1 MKNLKILFVI
11 DIYDND
17 TNGTTVS
24 AKRFAE
30 ILRKNGHVVRIMAT
44 GKMADYQLK
53 EYHVPIFD
61 GLVSQQGFIF
71 GRTDKRLMEDAIKWA
86 DVVHFYMPFGITISG
101 LKICQKLHKPHTA
114 AFHVQPEN
122 ILSSIGLKD
131 AKHMINILY
140 GITRRLI
147 YDNVEH
153 VHCPSQLIA
162 DRLKQSGYKSTLHA
176 ISNGVLPD
184 FKYHKTPKSDQ
195 FKDRFVIIMVGRLS
209 QEKCQHVLIDAIPK
223 SKYSDRIQL
232 ILAGQGPMHDR
243 YEILCKKLPV
253 TPILEFF
260 SKEELINL
268 FGQADLYVH
277 SSDIETEGIGCIEA
291 FACGLVPVIS
301 DSDRCAARQFAID
314 DRSLFIHGDS
324 TDLAKKIDYW
334 IEHDDEKK
342 VMERQYAELAKQ
354 YSLESSVQKFEGMLQ
369 QAIHDYYCSS
379 EFMETGEKCTA
390 GHISENDICE

>member
-1 MKNLKILFVI
+1 
-11 DIYDND
+11 
-17 TNGTTVS
+17 
-24 AKRFAE
+24 
-30 ILRKNGHVVRIMAT
+30 
-44 GKMADYQLK
+44 
-53 EYHVPIFD
+53 
-61 GLVSQQGFIF
+61 
-71 GRTDKRLMEDAIKWA
+71 
-86 DVVHFYMPFGITISG
+86 
-101 LKICQKLHKPHTA
+101 
-114 AFHVQPEN
+114 
-122 ILSSIGLKD
+122 
-131 AKHMINILY
+131 
-140 GITRRLI
+140 
-147 YDNVEH
+147 
-153 VHCPSQLIA
+153 
-162 DRLKQSGYKSTLHA
+162 
-176 ISNGVLPD
+176 
-184 FKYHKTPKSDQ
+184 
-195 FKDRFVIIMVGRLS
+195 
-209 QEKCQHVLIDAIPK
+209 
-223 SKYSDRIQL
+223 
-232 ILAGQGPMHDR
+232 MHDR

-379 EFMETGEKCTA
+379 EFMEAGEKCTA